1 MTKGR
6 QLVHARGHGRQS
18 MKSFR
23 AAGTRETIAL
33 AETLGG
39 RLLRESFVA
48 ATGQTLGVIVD
59 PEGNR
64 VVLVQQ

>member
-1 MTKGR
+1 
-6 QLVHARGHGRQS
+6 

-48 ATGQTLGVIVD
+48 ATVQTLGIIID